1 MVYLGGAVLA
11 GIMKVSVRVEALID
25 VGCFPLFHS
34 TSSGIWDPIK
44 LIVGLVLE
52 ETS

>member
-34 TSSGIWDPIK
+34 TSSSGIWDPI
-44 LIVGLVLE
+44 
-52 ETS
+52 